1 MQNSDLPKT
10 KLISIT
16 EMQAT
21 FEKILLKNG
30 FTNDIAT
37 ECATIFTQN
46 SVDGIYTHGINR
58 FHRFV
63 KFIKDGNIVP
73 DAKPSLV
80 HQFGGIEQWN
90 GNLGPGPSNAV
101 FATNQAMNLAKKNG
115 IGCVALA
122 NTNHWMRGGT
132 YGWQAAK
139 AGFVFIAWTNTI
151 ANMPAWGATNP
162 KLGNNPIIF
171 ATPYGDEAIVLD
183 MAMSQFSFGALE
195 LAAMKK
201 ETLSVHGGYDNEG
214 QLTNDPNKIL
224 TSTRSIPIGYWKG
237 AGLTLLL
244 DILAAVL
251 ANGLATHDMSKK
263 ATEMACSQVFVAID
277 LSKLSNFNSFN
288 GIIQNIIADYKL
300 SVPIDDNNNISY
312 PSERVLKTRAQNT
325 LLGIPVLEQ
334 IWEEVL
340 SLH

>member
-1 MQNSDLPKT
+1 MTTPENVT
-10 KLISIT
+10 ISAKVMELT
-16 EMQAT
+16 L
-21 FEKILLKNG
+21 KNILLRNG
-30 FTNDIAT
+30 FSDEKAT
-37 ECATIFTQN
+37 ECAGIFTQN

-58 FHRFV
+58 FPRFV
-63 KFIKDGNIVP
+63 KFIKDGNILP
-73 DAKPSLV
+73 DAKPTLV
-80 HQFGGIEQWN
+80 HQFGGIEQWD

-101 FATNQAMNLAKKNG
+101 FATNRALELARKNG
-115 IGCVALA
+115 IGCIALA

-151 ANMPAWGATNP
+151 ANMPAWGASNP

-171 ATPYGDEAIVLD
+171 ATPYEAEAIVLD
-183 MAMSQFSFGALE
+183 MAMSQFSFGAME
-195 LAAMKK
+195 LASMKK
-201 ETLSVHGGYDNEG
+201 ETLSVHGGYDIEG

-224 TSTRSIPIGYWKG
+224 ASNRSIPIGYWKG

-263 ATEMACSQVFVAID
+263 ATEMACSQVFIAID
-277 LSKLSNFNSFN
+277 LSKLSNFTSFN
-288 GIIQNIIADYKL
+288 SIIQAIIEDYKL
-300 SVPIDDNNNISY
+300 SVPVDDNNNISY

-340 SLH
+340 SL